1 MNGKKQCIFLCT
13 FVSDF
18 CWAWG
23 TMIGSS
29 SLAVKTSPRLPKV
42 KTVDLFFK
50 AGLELK
56 KPDYMIRKSL
66 SIFWFTAA
74 GNFLISHDTLTSLL
88 TKCFWTI
95 GSPINIVGMKWMIH
109 VKNWACKFF
118 FKEERIL
125 FLAVSSTPIK
135 SSLSATSSN

>member
-1 MNGKKQCIFLCT
+1 MNGKKQCIFLRT

-74 GNFLISHDTLTSLL
+74 GNFQISHDTTLL
-88 TKCFWTI
+88 TKGFF
-95 GSPINIVGMKWMIH
+95 IH
-109 VKNWACKFF
+109 LFLGKYCGYEMNDTCKYWACKDDDTTIQTFNF
-118 FKEERIL
+118 PIIRCKEI
-125 FLAVSSTPIK
+125 
-135 SSLSATSSN
+135 